1 MLFIRRV
8 GFRRL
13 FNQPSEFSAQWQRIV
28 AQRYKIVH
36 ENLKG
41 EVFLNMKI
49 WRQAPNIV
57 QLQVLIWT
65 AVFLLIFFSFLPM
78 NGLLE
83 SVIITVVNA
92 TSYAIIIYGNILLL
106 YPVFY
111 KKGRF
116 VLYGISVA
124 FFLVLTGMLK
134 GYTGMILLQYFHL
147 AKSTPVD
154 VLSLLAYV
162 PGAILIYVLSFVF
175 RIAIAYFT
183 LKQQTEEILL
193 QKSQAE
199 LNLLKSQV
207 QPHFLFNALNSIY
220 YRVYKI
226 DPPSAGLIER
236 LADIMRY
243 FVDES
248 PKDEVPV
255 STEVAF
261 IENYIALE
269 RIRIRHGASVTFEK
283 AYNPDLRIPPMLLM
297 TFVENIFK
305 HGIDKS
311 LKQNQVTISLVQQ
324 NDHLFFT
331 TRNRKAGPEAG
342 DEPGGFGIINLTKRL
357 RMLYGDKFEL
367 NIDDKG
373 ELFTAFLK
381 IPLNG
386 FKLHNYR

>member
-1 MLFIRRV
+1 
-8 GFRRL
+8 
-13 FNQPSEFSAQWQRIV
+13 
-28 AQRYKIVH
+28 
-36 ENLKG
+36 
-41 EVFLNMKI
+41 MKI
-49 WRQAPNIV
+49 WRKAPGTT

-65 AVFLLIFFSFLPM
+65 AVLLLIFFSFLPM

-111 KKGRF
+111 QKGRF

-124 FFLVLTGMLK
+124 FFLILTGMLK
-134 GYTGMILLQYFHL
+134 GYAGIILLHYFRL
-147 AKSTPVD
+147 TKSTQVD
-154 VLSLLAYV
+154 VLTLLAYV
-162 PGAILIYVLSFVF
+162 PGGILIYVLSLVF

-183 LKQQTEEILL
+183 LKQQTEEIIL

-207 QPHFLFNALNSIY
+207 QPHLLFNALNSIY
-220 YRVYKI
+220 YRVYKV

-261 IENYIALE
+261 IENY
-269 RIRIRHGASVTFEK
+269 
-283 AYNPDLRIPPMLLM
+283 
-297 TFVENIFK
+297 
-305 HGIDKS
+305 
-311 LKQNQVTISLVQQ
+311 
-324 NDHLFFT
+324 
-331 TRNRKAGPEAG
+331 
-342 DEPGGFGIINLTKRL
+342 
-357 RMLYGDKFEL
+357 
-367 NIDDKG
+367 
-373 ELFTAFLK
+373 K
-381 IPLNG
+381 IG
-386 FKLHNYR
+386 RAH

>member
-1 MLFIRRV
+1 MLF
-8 GFRRL
+8 
-13 FNQPSEFSAQWQRIV
+13 FSA
-28 AQRYKIVH
+28 
-36 ENLKG
+36 
-41 EVFLNMKI
+41 
-49 WRQAPNIV
+49 
-57 QLQVLIWT
+57 
-65 AVFLLIFFSFLPM
+65 LPM
-78 NGLLE
+78 DGLLK
-83 SVIITVVNA
+83 SVISTVVNT
-92 TSYAIIIYGNILLL
+92 TSYAIIIYGNILFL

-111 KKGRF
+111 QKRRF

-124 FFLVLTGMLK
+124 LFLILTGMLK
-134 GYTGMILLQYFHL
+134 GYTGMTLYKHFRLIKAAPVNLVALL
-147 AKSTPVD
+147 S
-154 VLSLLAYV
+154 YV
-162 PGAILIYVLSFVF
+162 PGGVLIYVLSLVF
-175 RIAIAYFT
+175 RIALAYFS

-220 YRVYKI
+220 YRVYKV

-269 RIRIRHGASVTFEK
+269 RIRIRHGAAVHFEK
-283 AYNPDLRIPPMLLM
+283 AYNPDQRIPPMLLM

-311 LKQNQVTISLVQQ
+311 LKQNQITISLVQE
-324 NDHLFFT
+324 NGYLFFT
-331 TRNRKAGPEAG
+331 TRNRKADPEAG
-342 DEPGGFGIINLTKRL
+342 DGTGGFGIINLTKRL

-367 NIDDKG
+367 TIDDEG
-373 ELFTAFLK
+373 GSYTAFLK
-381 IPLNG
+381 IPLS
-386 FKLHNYR
+386 

>member
-1 MLFIRRV
+1 
-8 GFRRL
+8 
-13 FNQPSEFSAQWQRIV
+13 
-28 AQRYKIVH
+28 
-36 ENLKG
+36 
-41 EVFLNMKI
+41 MKI

-283 AYNPDLRIPPMLLM
+283 AYNPELRIPPMLLM

>member
-1 MLFIRRV
+1 
-8 GFRRL
+8 
-13 FNQPSEFSAQWQRIV
+13 
-28 AQRYKIVH
+28 
-36 ENLKG
+36 
-41 EVFLNMKI
+41 MKI

-65 AVFLLIFFSFLPM
+65 AVLLLIFFSLLPM
-78 NGLLE
+78 AWFAEIIHKHGSQHNIVCNHYLREYPGIISRILSKKKIRVVRHISSVLFNFNRNAKGLRRHILYEYFQLTKPAPVDLLE
-83 SVIITVVNA
+83 
-92 TSYAIIIYGNILLL
+92 LL
-106 YPVFY
+106 
-111 KKGRF
+111 
-116 VLYGISVA
+116 S
-124 FFLVLTGMLK
+124 
-134 GYTGMILLQYFHL
+134 
-147 AKSTPVD
+147 
-154 VLSLLAYV
+154 YV
-162 PGAILIYVLSFVF
+162 PGGILIYVLSFVF

-220 YRVYKI
+220 YRVYKV
-226 DPPSAGLIER
+226 DPPAAGLIER

-248 PKDEVPV
+248 PKDKVPV

-269 RIRIRHGASVTFEK
+269 RIRILHGASVNFEK

-331 TRNRKAGPEAG
+331 TRNRKADPEAG

-367 NIDDKG
+367 TIDDEG

-381 IPLNG
+381 IPLS
-386 FKLHNYR
+386 

>member
-1 MLFIRRV
+1 M
-8 GFRRL
+8 
-13 FNQPSEFSAQWQRIV
+13 
-28 AQRYKIVH
+28 
-36 ENLKG
+36 
-41 EVFLNMKI
+41 NMKI
-49 WRQAPNIV
+49 WRKAPGTF

-65 AVFLLIFFSFLPM
+65 AVLLLIFFSLLPM

-111 KKGRF
+111 QKERF
-116 VLYGISVA
+116 VWYGISVTV
-124 FFLVLTGMLK
+124 FLILTGILK
-134 GYTGMILLQYFHL
+134 GYTGVILLQYFRVT
-147 AKSTPVD
+147 KSTHVD
-154 VLSLLAYV
+154 LLSLLAYV
-162 PGAILIYVLSFVF
+162 PGLILIYVLSLVF

-183 LKQQTEEILL
+183 LKQQTEEILV

-220 YRVYKI
+220 YRVYKV
-226 DPPSAGLIER
+226 DTSSAGLIER

-248 PKDEVPV
+248 PKDKVPV

-261 IENYIALE
+261 IENFIALE
-269 RIRIRHGASVTFEK
+269 RIRIRHGASVNFEK
-283 AYNPDLRIPPMLLM
+283 AYNPDLSIPPMLLM

-311 LKQNQVTISLVQQ
+311 LRQNQVTISLVQQ

-331 TRNRKAGPEAG
+331 TRNRKVDPEVG
-342 DEPGGFGIINLTKRL
+342 DGPGGFGIINLTKRL

-367 NIDDKG
+367 TTDDDG

-381 IPLNG
+381 IPL
-386 FKLHNYR
+386 